1 MEIPPKTS
9 FIGIKEMLSG
19 NGFIYSKWT
28 NNTDLHFANKNN
40 RTYSKDI

>member
-19 NGFIYSKWT
+19 NGFSYSKWT
-28 NNTDLHFANKNN
+28 NNRDYIFQNKH
-40 RTYSKDI
+40 S